1 MGRMFVLAVVLAGTA
16 IGAASA
22 QEAQSVYTDVDFE
35 QCTLINSDEMGGTFA
50 CPGYKGIPVMI
61 GEGDLRMFVSFGL
74 TSTTEPAAQQT
85 LPPFNHLGPRIEWR
99 RRPNEDGT
107 LVPFATILRWYTQR
121 EEGEFEGQVLVVT
134 QLKPGATCHIAYVD
148 AVANKDANDKARK
161 AADELAG
168 DFACGDRMPQV
179 IGPFEAFELE

>member
-1 MGRMFVLAVVLAGTA
+1 MRKLVSTLVLAGL
-16 IGAASA
+16 AAGSAAA
-22 QEAQSVYTDVDFE
+22 QEAQSAYTDVDFA
-35 QCTLINSDEMGGTFA
+35 QCTLITSDEMGGTFA

-85 LPPFNHLGPRIEWR
+85 LPPFNHLGPKIEWR
-99 RRPNEDGT
+99 LRPDDEGT

-121 EEGEFEGQVLVVT
+121 EEGDGEGQVLVVT

-148 AVANKDANDKARK
+148 ALANKDANEKARQ

-179 IGPFEAFELE
+179 IGAFEAFELE